1 MMVRNKLMQAIVLNV
16 FCFSTATALA
26 QIAQLAQSCNT
37 FSPGSTAGIALSA
50 EPVIADTTRPPN
62 ITTGPTLAAH
72 CIVNGKFGERKGV
85 DGKNYHTGFQLR
97 LPSAWNGRLLYQGGG
112 GNDGIVRPAVG
123 PQATAGYALNRGF
136 AVVTTDAGHQGPSA
150 DFGFDPQ
157 ARLDTAYP
165 AHDRVATLAK
175 KLVADYY
182 GKPINKSYFIGC
194 SGGGRQGMMFTQR
207 FPEHFD
213 GVIAM
218 TPAMRVSKHATIA
231 AAWDTQTLNAIAPKN
246 SEDQPILANAFSNA
260 DLSLLRSSILNR
272 CDAADG
278 AADGLVSNPAACAFD
293 PREIQC
299 AGEKTS
305 QCLSAPQVAALK
317 KMFAG
322 PQDSSGKALYFS
334 WPWDAGIGHAQNDW
348 RAWKLGNSQTKD
360 ANSRHVFLMQ
370 DALQAR
376 FVSPPDRSLSIFKF
390 DFDRDPVRMDYHSW
404 IYDTAYD
411 TELKGYKARGGK
423 LLFAHGMADPIF
435 SPHEMIDY
443 YQRLTKTHGE
453 SVRDWSR
460 LFLIPGMGHCG
471 GGAATDVWDGL
482 SALVDWVEKGSAPDA
497 IIASGS
503 AVFPGRTRP
512 LCAFPKFAQYNGSG
526 DMENAANFSCRENP
540 R

>member
-1 MMVRNKLMQAIVLNV
+1 MLQQFV
-16 FCFSTATALA
+16 FFVALA
-26 QIAQLAQSCNT
+26 VSALASTPHAQMVASCNT
-37 FSPGSTAGIALSA
+37 FSQGLPTGVSLRA
-50 EPVIADTTRPPN
+50 EPVAGDATRPPGV
-62 ITTGPTLAAH
+62 TTGPPLAAH

-85 DGKNYHTGFQLR
+85 DGKDYHTGFQLR
-97 LPSAWNGRLLYQGGG
+97 LPVAWNGRLLYQGGG

-136 AVVTTDAGHQGPSA
+136 AVVTTDAGHQGASA

-165 AHDRVATLAK
+165 AHDRVAMVAK

-218 TPAMRVSKHATIA
+218 APAMRVSKHATIA
-231 AAWDTQTLNAIAPKN
+231 AAWDTQVLNAIAPKN
-246 SEDQPILANAFSNA
+246 AEGHTILANAFSND
-260 DLSLLRSSILNR
+260 DLALVRKGIVER

-278 AADGLVSNPAACAFD
+278 AVDGLISNPAACKFEPSAL
-293 PREIQC
+293 QC
-299 AGEKTS
+299 AGEKTA
-305 QCLSAPQVAALK
+305 QCLSAPQVGALK
-317 KMFAG
+317 KIFAG
-322 PQDSSGKALYFS
+322 PQTSGGNPIYFS
-334 WPWDAGIGHAQNDW
+334 WPWDAGIGHPQNDW
-348 RAWKLGNSQTKD
+348 RTWKLGSSQTKD
-360 ANSRHVFLMQ
+360 PNSRHVFLMQ
-370 DALQAR
+370 DAMQAR
-376 FVSPPDRSLSIFKF
+376 FVSPPDRSLTMLKF
-390 DFDRDPVRMDYHSW
+390 DFDRDPARMDYHAW

-411 TELKGYKARGGK
+411 VELKGYKARGGK

-443 YQRLTKTHGE
+443 YQRLSATHGE
-453 SVRDWSR
+453 STRDWSR
-460 LFLIPGMGHCG
+460 LFLIPGMGHCA

-482 SALVDWVEKGSAPDA
+482 SALVDWVEQGKAPESIA
-497 IIASGS
+497 ASGS

-512 LCAFPKFAQYNGSG
+512 LCAYPRYAHYNGSG
-526 DMENAANFSCRENP
+526 DMENAVNFTCRESG